1 MQLDTIKDENDA
13 HTSPNLIYS
22 IGAFTN
28 VGESLKSFTQI
39 VHIAMPNDNSTY
51 VQESGRAGRDGRPA
65 MATNTQV

>member
-1 MQLDTIKDENDA
+1 MQLDTVKGENDG

-51 VQESGRAGRDGRPA
+51 VQAGPA
-65 MATNTQV
+65 PARWNWGGSPVN